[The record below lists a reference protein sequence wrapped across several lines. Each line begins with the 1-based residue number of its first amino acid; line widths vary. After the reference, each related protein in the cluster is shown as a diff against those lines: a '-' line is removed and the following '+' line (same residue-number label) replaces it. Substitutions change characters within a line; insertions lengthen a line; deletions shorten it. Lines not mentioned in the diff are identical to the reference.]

1 MTKRINFKL
10 FLLKYVLI
18 LKLKNLKFILKEINI
33 KNRSQDFSRL
43 VRIYDWLVV
52 SKL

>member
-10 FLLKYVLI
+10 FLLEYVLI

-33 KNRSQDFSRL
+33 KNCSQDFSRL
-43 VRIYDWLVV
+43 IRIYDWLAM
-52 SKL
+52 SKS

>member
-18 LKLKNLKFILKEINI
+18 LKLKNLKIILKEINI
-33 KNRSQDFSRL
+33 KYRSQYFSRF
-43 VRIYDWLVV
+43 RFEHTIG
-52 SKL
+52 

>member
-18 LKLKNLKFILKEINI
+18 LKLKIILKEINI
-33 KNRSQDFSRL
+33 KYRSQYFSRF
-43 VRIYDWLVV
+43 RFEHTIG
-52 SKL
+52 

>member
-18 LKLKNLKFILKEINI
+18 LKLKIILKEINI
-33 KNRSQDFSRL
+33 KYHSQYFSRF
-43 VRIYDWLVV
+43 RFEHTIG
-52 SKL
+52 

>member
-1 MTKRINFKL
+1 MTKIINFKL
-10 FLLKYVLI
+10 FLLEYVLI